1 VPGPIAAAAGEDVAQ
16 GREGRPSSLVIPLT
30 TSLSVRPR
38 PPRLHDV
45 EGNAEPY
52 EAIAEAGP
60 EALGASPDRGGIDDA
75 EGGGVLSGVAHSAQ
89 EVRHGRETHH
99 GVLPLFRADRGVR
112 AAVVVAG
119 QHDRLVG
126 QRAQPLGQ

>member
-1 VPGPIAAAAGEDVAQ
+1 MPGPIAAAAGEDVAQ

-75 EGGGVLSGVAHSAQ
+75 ERAEASYPAWPIARRKSVMDAKRIMGFCRFSA
-89 EVRHGRETHH
+89 
-99 GVLPLFRADRGVR
+99 PI
-112 AAVVVAG
+112 VVCE
-119 QHDRLVG
+119 
-126 QRAQPLGQ
+126 PP